1 MVHDS
6 SDVIDFDIDL
16 MDGVVPVSKGAGS
29 LAALIRRS
37 RQGGKPVV
45 ITQRGYPS
53 GVLLSVELF
62 QALRERALRA
72 TPERSSS

>member
-6 SDVIDFDIDL
+6 SDSTDFDIDL
-16 MDGVVPVSKGAGS
+16 IDGVVPVSKGAGS
-29 LAALIRRS
+29 LAAMIRRS

-62 QALRERALRA
+62 QALRERALRGMQ
-72 TPERSSS
+72 EHSSS

>member
-1 MVHDS
+1 MVHS
-6 SDVIDFDIDL
+6 SDALNFDIDL
-16 MDGVVPVSKGAGS
+16 KDGVVPVSKGAAS

-37 RQGGKPVV
+37 RQLKKPVV

-62 QALRERALRA
+62 HELRERALRA
-72 TPERSSS
+72 MPERSSS